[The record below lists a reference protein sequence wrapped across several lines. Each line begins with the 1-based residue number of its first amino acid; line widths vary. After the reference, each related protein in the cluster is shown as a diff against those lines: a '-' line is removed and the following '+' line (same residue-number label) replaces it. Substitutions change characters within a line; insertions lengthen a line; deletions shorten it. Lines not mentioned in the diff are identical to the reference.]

1 LTDRIA
7 TQRPL
12 SPAIKRML
20 SRCAC
25 RVGNAEV
32 CTENMVEIE
41 LAEWLE
47 KDVDAQ
53 INSHW
58 CRRSS

>member
-1 LTDRIA
+1 
-7 TQRPL
+7 
-12 SPAIKRML
+12 
-20 SRCAC
+20 
-25 RVGNAEV
+25 
-32 CTENMVEIE
+32 MVEIE